1 MQQVFINVLPGLLV
15 AILVFEMKGCN
26 YKQDRHAPC
35 TCVPNYLLWKTDTK
49 VIAKALMQKCRV
61 LPESVMH
68 GTDLVLRTGPALWR
82 RDWLS
87 RGIKDE
93 KEITSYGHTGV
104 GRGQPPIPS

>member
-61 LPESVMH
+61 LPESVMN
-68 GTDLVLRTGPALWR
+68 GTDLVLRTRPCSLEEGLVKQR
-82 RDWLS
+82 NK
-87 RGIKDE
+87 G
-93 KEITSYGHTGV
+93 
-104 GRGQPPIPS
+104 